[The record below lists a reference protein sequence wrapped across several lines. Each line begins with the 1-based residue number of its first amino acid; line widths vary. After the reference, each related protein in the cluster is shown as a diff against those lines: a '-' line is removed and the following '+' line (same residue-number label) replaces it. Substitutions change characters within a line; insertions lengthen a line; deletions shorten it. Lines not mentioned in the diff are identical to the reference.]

1 VVQVRGA
8 VVAPLLHL
16 KIENMVNQKSIDS
29 FKELQKGIISVRQFE
44 VLRCLN
50 IYGPQTNRMLAE
62 ELGWDIN
69 RVTGRV
75 SELRTKNLV
84 GHHSDYYDNDTK
96 RTVNMWKCL

>member
-1 VVQVRGA
+1 
-8 VVAPLLHL
+8 
-16 KIENMVNQKSIDS
+16 MVNQKSIDS
-29 FKELQKGIISVRQFE
+29 FEELQKGIISVRQFE

-75 SELRTKNLV
+75 SELRIKNLV

>member
-1 VVQVRGA
+1 MVQVRGA

-29 FKELQKGIISVRQFE
+29 FRELQKGIISVRQFE
-44 VLRCLN
+44 VLKCLN
-50 IYGPQTNRMLAE
+50 TYGPQTNRMLAE

-69 RVTGRV
+69 RITGRI

-84 GHHSDYYDNDTK
+84 GHHSDYYDTDTK